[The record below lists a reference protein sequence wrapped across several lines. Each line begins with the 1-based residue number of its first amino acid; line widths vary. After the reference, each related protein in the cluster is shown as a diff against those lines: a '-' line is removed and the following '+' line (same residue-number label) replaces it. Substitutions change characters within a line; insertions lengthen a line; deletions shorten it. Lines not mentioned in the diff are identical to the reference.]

1 MYDLII
7 VGGGPAGLT
16 AAVYAIRKRLNFL
29 LMSQDLGG
37 KTNYG
42 LNLPDVEMHQVVR
55 GIEVVDKFRLELEYL
70 EYARHIAAV
79 ATIDKK
85 DHLFTVKTTAGVE
98 LTAKSVIFAT
108 GSQVKRLNVPGERDF
123 LGRGLTYSALSYA
136 PLMVDKQVVVIG
148 DGPLALRA
156 MAELTQ
162 IAATVNL
169 IMPTRGVLET
179 ALGQKL
185 IQSMKVELW
194 IGYKVEAILG
204 DYFAERVRLEAPDGE
219 YVDVIADCIFVELGL
234 LPNSDP
240 VKGLA
245 ELDEQGRVMIDKRN
259 CSSCPG
265 LFAAGDVTNA
275 YAEQVLIAVGEG
287 AKAALS
293 AYEYLVAT
301 F

>member
-1 MYDLII
+1 
-7 VGGGPAGLT
+7 V
-16 AAVYAIRKRLNFL
+16 
-29 LMSQDLGG
+29 LG
-37 KTNYG
+37 
-42 LNLPDVEMHQVVR
+42 V
-55 GIEVVDKFRLELEYL
+55 EVVDKFRRELEHL
-70 EYARHIAAV
+70 EFARRVAAV

-85 DHLFTVKTTAGVE
+85 DNLFTVKTSGNAE
-98 LTAKSVIFAT
+98 LIAKSVILAT
-108 GSQVKRLNVPGERDF
+108 GSQVKRLNVPGEQDF
-123 LGRGLTYSALSYA
+123 LGRGLSYSALSYA
-136 PLMVDKQVVVIG
+136 PLMVDKQAVVIG

-156 MAELTQ
+156 MAELAQ
-162 IAATVNL
+162 VAATVNL
-169 IMPTRGVLET
+169 IMPTRGVLDT
-179 ALGQKL
+179 ALGKKL
-185 IQSMKVELW
+185 IQSVKVVLW
-194 IGYKVEAILG
+194 IGYKVEAIMG

-259 CSSCPG
+259 CTSCPG

-293 AYEYLVAT
+293 AHEYLLTT